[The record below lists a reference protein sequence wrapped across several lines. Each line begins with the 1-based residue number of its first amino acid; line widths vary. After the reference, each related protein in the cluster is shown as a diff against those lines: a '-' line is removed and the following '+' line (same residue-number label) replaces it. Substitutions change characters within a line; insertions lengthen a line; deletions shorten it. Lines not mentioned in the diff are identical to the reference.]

1 MAYILDQRGGKTF
14 SLPAKI
20 AEPQEV
26 SSAFSPLAWKILKA
40 LAERPTYP
48 KEIARQLRV
57 HEQKVYYH
65 IRNLEKQKLIER
77 VGTETKQG
85 ALAKIYAVRESALAL
100 LLKPLQPSTKISEAK
115 PDQQRFLEPF
125 IAAGR
130 LNALI
135 VVGSPEPHGETGARA
150 KDGPEAATLA
160 AFLGTFL
167 SVPPEEPVQ
176 IDTQL
181 AEKDLKNNLI
191 LIGGPGVNSITAK
204 INNRLPVRFQAAR
217 GQKGYFLSIYS
228 SASDKTYKE
237 EEGLILKIKNPFD
250 KTKEI
255 LVISGKRRAGTKA
268 AVLAFLRK
276 FDAVCAP
283 NKHDKN
289 LYAHV
294 VEGLDTDSD
303 GIMDDVAIRE

>member
-1 MAYILDQRGGKTF
+1 MAYILDQKAGKTF
-14 SLPAKI
+14 SLPARI
-20 AEPQEV
+20 SDPSDV
-26 SSAFSPLAWKILKA
+26 SAAFSPLAWKILKA
-40 LAERPTYP
+40 LAEKPTYP
-48 KEIARQLRV
+48 KDLSRILKV

-65 IRNLEKQKLIER
+65 IRNLEKQKLIEK

-85 ALAKIYAVRESALAL
+85 ALAKIYAVRESSLAF
-100 LLKPLQPSTKISEAK
+100 LLKPLQPSAKITEAK
-115 PDQQRFLEPF
+115 PGQQKFLEPF
-125 IAAGR
+125 IEAGR

-167 SVPPEEPVQ
+167 SVPPEEPVV

-181 AEKDLKNNLI
+181 TDRDLKNNLI

-204 INNRLPVRFQAAR
+204 INNRLPLRFQASK
-217 GQKGYFLSIYS
+217 GQRGYFLSLYS
-228 SASDKTYKE
+228 STSDKTYKE
-237 EEGLILKIKNPFD
+237 EEGMILKTKNPFD

-255 LVISGKRRAGTKA
+255 LVIGGKRRAGTKA

-276 FDAVCAP
+276 FDQVCAP
-283 NKHDKN
+283 NKHDKS
-289 LYAHV
+289 LFGHV
-294 VEGLDTDSD
+294 VEGLDTNSD

>member
-1 MAYILDQRGGKTF
+1 MAYIIDQKGGKTF
-14 SLPAKI
+14 SLPARI

-26 SSAFSPLAWKILKA
+26 SAAFSPLAWKILQL
-40 LAERPTYP
+40 LANKPTYP
-48 KEIARQLRV
+48 KELARQLRV

-85 ALAKIYAVRESALAL
+85 ALAKIYAVKEQALAL
-100 LLKPLQPSTKISEAK
+100 LLRPLQPSAKLTEAR
-115 PDQQRFLEPF
+115 PGQQKFLEPF
-125 IAAGR
+125 IEAGK

-167 SVPPEEPVQ
+167 SVPPEEPVV

-204 INNRLPVRFQAAR
+204 INNRLPVRFQASK

-237 EEGLILKIKNPFD
+237 EEGMIVKTRNPFD
-250 KTKEI
+250 RTKEMI
-255 LVISGKRRAGTKA
+255 VIGGKRRAGTKA

-283 NKHDKN
+283 NKYDKSVF
-289 LYAHV
+289 AHV

-303 GIMDDVAIRE
+303 GVMDDVAIRE

>member
-1 MAYILDQRGGKTF
+1 MAYLIEQKGSKTF

-20 AEPQEV
+20 AEPNEV
-26 SSAFSPLAWKILKA
+26 SAAFSPLAWKILKT
-40 LAERPTYP
+40 LANKPTYP
-48 KEIARQLRV
+48 KDLSRILKV

-65 IRNLEKQKLIER
+65 IRNLEKQKLIEK

-100 LLKPLQPSTKISEAK
+100 LLKPLQPSTKITEAR
-115 PDQQRFLEPF
+115 PGQQKFLEPF

-167 SVPPEEPVQ
+167 SVPPEEPVM

-181 AEKDLKNNLI
+181 TDRDLKNNLI

-204 INNRLPVRFQAAR
+204 INNRLPLRFQASK
-217 GQKGYFLSIYS
+217 GQRGYFLSIYS

-237 EEGLILKIKNPFD
+237 EEGMILKIKNPFD
-250 KTKEI
+250 RTKEI
-255 LVISGKRRAGTKA
+255 LIISGKRRAGTKA

-276 FDAVCAP
+276 FDQICAP
-283 NKHDKN
+283 NKYDKS
-289 LYAHV
+289 LFGHII
-294 VEGLDTDSD
+294 EGLDTNSD
-303 GIMDDVAIRE
+303 GVMDDVAIRE